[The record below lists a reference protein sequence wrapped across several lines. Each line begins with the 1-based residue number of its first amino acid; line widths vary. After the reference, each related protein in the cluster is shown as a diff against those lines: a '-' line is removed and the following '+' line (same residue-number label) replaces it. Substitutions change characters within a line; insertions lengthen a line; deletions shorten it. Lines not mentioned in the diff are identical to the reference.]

1 MKQILQTA
9 GVAPGT
15 YLPP

>member
-9 GVAPGT
+9 GVGPGT